1 MRAREDITRAIADA
15 EAKIVEVE
23 ESTVFLPEYKEK
35 EIAIQRNFIVQQKDQ
50 LAGYDRDYP
59 PPS

>member
-1 MRAREDITRAIADA
+1 MGAREDLVIAIQTA
-15 EAKIVEVE
+15 EAKVVEVE
-23 ESTVFLPEYKEK
+23 ESLVFSPEHKAR

-59 PPS
+59 QNK